1 MVAPVPASS
10 SKYSTPLCSACG
22 QQCTDGCGPWGLGW
36 GCDGGTPRRLSRLLQ
51 PLTRKPLGQNQ
62 AQPTQLVC
70 HHHLG
75 VGPHPCS
82 TVVSSLAPAST
93 LWPVI
98 PTAATGSLL
107 GPGQVQSRPSSG
119 QSLPVKAPLL
129 RKKKKKKGKVLLW
142 VLKCGPTSPTITLCP
157 VGTLQPQCFCAGSI
171 LSRTFSP
178 HTLWLP
184 LTSCRSLYM
193 SPCHQKK
200 PNPLLLHPCLLPLPF
215 FLAPRTLS

>member
-129 RKKKKKKGKVLLW
+129 RKKKKKKAKSSCGSSNVVRPHLPSHSALWAHSSLSASVLAPSCLERSPPTP
-142 VLKCGPTSPTITLCP
+142 CGCL
-157 VGTLQPQCFCAGSI
+157 
-171 LSRTFSP
+171 SP
-178 HTLWLP
+178 HAGLFICHPVTKKSQTP
-184 LTSCRSLYM
+184 YSCTPVSC
-193 SPCHQKK
+193 PC
-200 PNPLLLHPCLLPLPF
+200 PF
-215 FLAPRTLS
+215 FSHHAP